1 MPSTKTYTLTV
12 PVYAAI
18 DGTSTKVTQEDWN
31 AVKNVFTVSTA
42 KGGSEK
48 YEVIHNLATAANA
61 PYQIYPDTEIK
72 DAKGNSFF
80 PLGQWGFAVSSR
92 NYSNYN
98 YPMLMDELLWNT
110 YTVSSISVDWT
121 PSCGSFQNG
130 SLEVVFVP
138 NAAAMPNIPFS
149 NMGENAALFQAINKG
164 TKTFRL
170 DGVGIPNKNMR
181 SVQEKFDQTAD
192 YGIIYLRTYGYT
204 WQAAAGAT
212 VGDIVEVGS
221 MKIYITATLQ
231 SYQPDA
237 HAQLIGPWI
246 SAGYPITANGGS
258 TTTSNVQLATSTN
271 MLDVSNAT
279 EVSKEAIKRGRAKM
293 PRWRLVGTAAEKTV
307 KSLGGSAGV
316 HRAKKVASAAAN
328 GEASFPVLAQ
338 STFDGAISGKTIL
351 DSAAEGAGLNDAF
364 AVVNP
369 RVGVNEFV
377 TDADTVFIDAQP
389 VVTPAVGAGEDGERV
404 LLNYYPN
411 KAAVNGTAL
420 AQGDIEVAYN
430 ADGTNIGM
438 KVGATVKSLVCFAI
452 GAGPVSE
459 SLPENQVAAGWEPG
473 VGTVG
478 DVSVPVESPS
488 GEDKMRFFATVA
500 ALAGA
505 IDKALPGTGAV
516 GSFKMSASNTKMASP
531 AQAVVGTIGGTTAA
545 GEDAAVSVQSTQLT
559 VPDNAT
565 YRSKIGAVEAGSVDY
580 NTLKAFF
587 GALPAAS
594 KYCLQSFESDKLT
607 DEMARLTVTGQSN
620 TLYTAFVST
629 YGAPLPS
636 LSAMPYDVTAAEL
649 SCLVASRVD
658 PGENVSGFLN
668 TAIPITLIQDGKH
681 STATSGNMYIQ
692 RTENGTD
699 FNGAFNVDRITQRGS
714 QVRITNAN
722 LGAFATAQLVSECP
736 LNFTVAWPDKLV
748 DPESGE
754 LTALAA
760 GEKVYISLVK
770 GSAVTFAH
778 TITETV
784 GSYRMTIWPQ
794 LCKGTDKVAETEA
807 LHKYGLTTDNE
818 NKTVVK
824 AIVQEGALAETEYYQ
839 EDGERRFTV
848 QSAAPVDATAAPRGG
863 IRMVRQ

>member
-1 MPSTKTYTLTV
+1 VLTV

-48 YEVIHNLATAANA
+48 YEVIHNLATAADA

-72 DAKGNSFF
+72 DAEGNSFF

-130 SLEVVFVP
+130 ALEVVFVP
-138 NAAAMPNIPFS
+138 NAAAMPNIPYS

-164 TKTFRL
+164 SKTFRL

-237 HAQLIGPWI
+237 HSQLIGPWI
-246 SAGYPITANGGS
+246 AAGYPITANGGS

-271 MLDVSNAT
+271 MLDVSNAA

-316 HRAKKVASAAAN
+316 HRAKRVANAAAN

-351 DSAAEGAGLNDAF
+351 ESAAEGAGLDDAF

-377 TDADTVFIDAQP
+377 TDADAVFIDAQP

-438 KVGATVKSLVCFAI
+438 KVGATLKSLVCFAI

-478 DVSVPVESPS
+478 DIEVPVESTT
-488 GEDKMRFFATVA
+488 GENWKLNWRAGIA
-500 ALAGA
+500 AIAGA
-505 IDKALPGTGAV
+505 VQKAVSGGEL
-516 GSFKMSASNTKMASP
+516 GSFKLSASNTKMAAP
-531 AQAVVGTIGGTTAA
+531 AQATIGTIDGTTAA
-545 GEDAAVSVQSTQLT
+545 GEDAAVKVQSTQLT
-559 VPDNAT
+559 VPENAT
-565 YRSKIGAVEAGSVDY
+565 YRSKIGAVETSSADY

-594 KYCLQSFESDKLT
+594 KYCLQSFESDKL
-607 DEMARLTVTGQSN
+607 DDSMARLTVTGQSN

-629 YGAPLPS
+629 YGSALPS
-636 LSAMPYDVTAAEL
+636 VSAMPYDVTAAEL
-649 SCLVASRVD
+649 ACLVASRVD
-658 PGENVSGFLN
+658 PGENVSAFLN
-668 TAIPITLIQDGKH
+668 SAIPITLIQDGKH
-681 STATSGNMYIQ
+681 TTATSGNMYIQ
-692 RTENGTD
+692 RTESGTD

-714 QVRITNAN
+714 QVRISNAN
-722 LGAFATAQLVSECP
+722 LGAFAAAQLVSECP

-754 LTALAA
+754 LTPLAA

-794 LCKGTDKVAETEA
+794 LCKGTDKVEATEA

-824 AIVQEGALAETEYYQ
+824 AIAQDAPLAETVYYQ
-839 EDGERRFTV
+839 EDGERRYTV
-848 QSAAPVDATAAPRGG
+848 QSAAPVDTTTGPRGG